1 MDPYPGPASKSFRV
15 VVIGASAGGIAAL
28 RTLVAALPPDLAA
41 AVLVVLHMAPE
52 FDSQLPAILDRAG
65 PLPSHYARHS
75 EPMAPGTILVAPPDH
90 HLLVRGAR
98 VELSR
103 GPRENHARPALD
115 PTLRSAARAFGARV
129 IGVVLTGMLG
139 DGTMGLMAV
148 KARGGITVVQDP
160 QEAQYAEMP
169 ARALQYAQVDHVLG
183 IRGIAALVGQI
194 ARSDVM
200 ETPAMEDD
208 EPVRARIAGDFAA
221 QMRGSRSPEQ
231 SVYTCPDCGGPLWQ
245 ADEGQMTRFRCHQGH
260 AYAPDPLL
268 AQKGEEVENAVWS
281 AARAL
286 VERATLNRQLAARL
300 RERGQTQRA
309 DSLYEQAEQD
319 ERHLQIMRNEI
330 LGAGS

>member
-1 MDPYPGPASKSFRV
+1 MDQQLEPAVRV
-15 VVIGASAGGIAAL
+15 VVIGASAGGISAL
-28 RTLVAALPPDLAA
+28 KTLVAALPPDLGA

-52 FDSQLPAILDRAG
+52 FDSHLPAILDRAG
-65 PLPSHYARHS
+65 PLPARYAS
-75 EPMAPGTILVAPPDH
+75 DGEPLAAGTILVAPPDR
-90 HLLVRGAR
+90 HLLVRRAH

-139 DGTMGLMAV
+139 DGTIGLMAV
-148 KARGGITVVQDP
+148 KARGGTTVVQDP

-169 ARALQYAQVDHVLG
+169 ARALQYAQVDYVLD
-183 IRGIAALVGQI
+183 IRGIAALVGEI
-194 ARSDVM
+194 PR
-200 ETPAMEDD
+200 PHAMEARAMEDDD
-208 EPVRARIAGDFAA
+208 EPVRARIAADFAA
-221 QMRGSRSPEQ
+221 QVRGNRSPEQ

-245 ADEGQMTRFRCHQGH
+245 ADVGQVPRFRCHQGH
-260 AYAPDPLL
+260 AYAPEPLL
-268 AQKGEEVENAVWS
+268 AQKGEEVENALWS
-281 AARAL
+281 ATRAL

-319 ERHLQIMRNEI
+319 ERHLQIMRSEI
-330 LGAGS
+330 LGTEV